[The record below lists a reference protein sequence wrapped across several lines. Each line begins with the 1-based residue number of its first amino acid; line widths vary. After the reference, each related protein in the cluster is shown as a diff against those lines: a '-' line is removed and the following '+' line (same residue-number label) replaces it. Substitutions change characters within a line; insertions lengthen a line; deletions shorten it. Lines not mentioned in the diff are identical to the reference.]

1 MSMATRVEV
10 EKSLTSHKTEEML
23 PCVVAVLKT
32 YGEAYVADILKTRG
46 IEGVAVFSEGI
57 ALAMLHLVDLAERME
72 WNLAS
77 KGHTNQDLREHLL
90 SFFDEA

>member
-1 MSMATRVEV
+1 MAKRAEV
-10 EKSLTSHKTEEML
+10 EKSLIDHKTEKLL
-23 PCVVAVLKT
+23 PCVMAVLKT
-32 YGEAYVADILKTRG
+32 YSEAYIPDLVKTRG

-77 KGHTNQDLREHLL
+77 QGHTNRELREHLMN
-90 SFFDEA
+90 FFDE